1 MWVAQRAS
9 EWLVDRATAGDD
21 VKKRLA
27 FSYKA
32 VAGQGNAPS
41 PISVVLHGFF
51 VAITSASATVMTW
64 SFGAHI
70 PEQVD
75 LARDAMGH
83 LLENWPTASEK
94 EVYNGQGSEL

>member
-1 MWVAQRAS
+1 
-9 EWLVDRATAGDD
+9 
-21 VKKRLA
+21 
-27 FSYKA
+27 
-32 VAGQGNAPS
+32 
-41 PISVVLHGFF
+41 
-51 VAITSASATVMTW
+51 MTW